1 MWAAVRGM
9 QEAST
14 RCLVV
19 SGIMAG
25 LAAATKYNAG
35 LCLVMPL
42 AVAALLPG
50 VSLGRRVVLALW
62 IGSSALLTFAAAMPW
77 IWLAPRRVIASL
89 SGVGAFYQRGQ
100 AGAES
105 PSNWG
110 FYGVYLW
117 ESGLTAGLAAA
128 AILGWGALARSRPRA
143 WLVATAFLVLYAALV
158 ASLRGRFVRNLMPL
172 TGPIAV
178 LSGIG
183 FSCALA
189 WLDRRPRGWRMAGR
203 VAIGLAFAF
212 AGLRVALYDYY
223 LTETDTRVVAR
234 AWLEREEP
242 GVSMCFAERA
252 LAPIP
257 FAVPHLD
264 LAGKECDLV
273 IVSSHMYGPFLEDPE
288 VDPAATAHY
297 RDLFSRWN
305 LEAEFTYTSSPVV
318 RWLLGSDLPMHSPV
332 VRVYR
337 VSQGA
342 PGG

>member
-1 MWAAVRGM
+1 
-9 QEAST
+9 
-14 RCLVV
+14 
-19 SGIMAG
+19 
-25 LAAATKYNAG
+25 
-35 LCLVMPL
+35 
-42 AVAALLPG
+42 
-50 VSLGRRVVLALW
+50 
-62 IGSSALLTFAAAMPW
+62 
-77 IWLAPRRVIASL
+77 
-89 SGVGAFYQRGQ
+89 
-100 AGAES
+100 
-105 PSNWG
+105 
-110 FYGVYLW
+110 
-117 ESGLTAGLAAA
+117 
-128 AILGWGALARSRPRA
+128 
-143 WLVATAFLVLYAALV
+143 
-158 ASLRGRFVRNLMPL
+158 
-172 TGPIAV
+172 
-178 LSGIG
+178 
-183 FSCALA
+183 
-189 WLDRRPRGWRMAGR
+189 MAGR